1 MKIIPLA
8 HAKAE
13 GVTRYFTGTVCKHG
27 HVSERLVSN
36 RVCIVCLQQKLAVY
50 KAQNRTA
57 LLEKKRTAQQKYR
70 LENPEKIAGTVR
82 RTYDKHRAA
91 RNAEKAAWAR
101 KNSGRVL
108 AWTRQ
113 RQLAKVQRTPAWLTE
128 DEHWMI
134 EQAYEL
140 AALRT
145 KLFGVAWHVDHVLP
159 LRGKT
164 VSGLHTPYNMRVILG
179 SENCRKSNKH
189 EVAYGQ

>member
-1 MKIIPLA
+1 MTKITLLA
-8 HAKAE
+8 QAKAE
-13 GVTRYFTGTVCKHG
+13 GVTRYFTGTACKHG
-27 HVSERLVSN
+27 HVAERLVSS
-36 RVCIVCLQQKLAVY
+36 RSCVVCLQQKLAVY

-57 LLEKKRTAQQKYR
+57 LLEKKRIAQQKYR
-70 LENPEKIAGTVR
+70 LENPGKIEDTR
-82 RTYDKHRAA
+82 KRTYAKHRVA
-91 RNAEKAAWAR
+91 RDAEKAAWAR
-101 KNSGRVL
+101 KNATRVL

-113 RQLAKVQRTPAWLTE
+113 RQLAKNKRTPAWLTE

-164 VSGLHTPYNMRVILG
+164 VSGLHTPYNMQVILG
-179 SENCRKSNKH
+179 SENCRKGNRVQH
-189 EVAYGQ
+189 GQ